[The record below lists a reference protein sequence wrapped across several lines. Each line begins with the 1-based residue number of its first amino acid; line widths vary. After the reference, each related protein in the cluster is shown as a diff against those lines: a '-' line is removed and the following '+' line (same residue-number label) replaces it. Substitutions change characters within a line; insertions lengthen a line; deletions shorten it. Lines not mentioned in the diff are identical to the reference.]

1 MIQRLTA
8 RAQKRA
14 FTLPQL
20 FTSAVAA
27 STLLLALAASAQA
40 QTPTNTTGLR
50 TEQVT
55 AGLSNPWGMAFLPGG
70 RMIVTERPGRMRVV
84 EPDGKLSAPLT
95 GLPPVTAAGQ
105 GGLLDVITDREFA
118 SNRTIYFCFNEP
130 GTGDASNIWGTALAR
145 AQLSADNRGLENVRV
160 IWRMAKKTSA
170 RHHFGCR
177 IVEAADGTLF
187 MGTGDRGAQDR
198 SQDMSDTAG
207 KMIRVNKDGSIP
219 KDNPFL
225 ARTGVPGEIF
235 SAGHRNIQGA
245 AFNPADGKLWAHEH
259 GPQGGDELNLVEAGK
274 NYGWPTI
281 TYGRQYVT
289 GLRIGEGTEKA
300 GMEQPVKMWG
310 PTSIAP
316 SGLAFLT
323 SDRYGAQW
331 KGSAFVGALRERAV
345 MRIQLNGNKIVSE
358 EVILKDANE
367 RIRDVRQGP
376 DGLLYVLADD
386 ADNGRVLRILPR

>member
-1 MIQRLTA
+1 ML
-8 RAQKRA
+8 
-14 FTLPQL
+14 L
-20 FTSAVAA
+20 SAAMAA
-27 STLLLALAASAQA
+27 STLVLALIGSAQA
-40 QTPTNTTGLR
+40 QTTALR

-55 AGLSNPWGMAFLPGG
+55 TGLSNPWGMAFLPGG
-70 RMIVTERPGRMRVV
+70 RMLVTERPGRMRVV

-95 GLPPVTAAGQ
+95 GLPPIAAQGQ

-130 GTGDASNIWGTALAR
+130 GTGDSANIWGTALAR

-177 IVEAADGTLF
+177 IVEAADGTLY

-245 AFNPADGKLWAHEH
+245 AINPADGKLWAHEP
-259 GPQGGDELNLVEAGK
+259 GPQGGDELNVVEAGK
-274 NYGWPTI
+274 NYGWPVI
-281 TYGRQYVT
+281 TYGKQYVT
-289 GLRIGEGTEKA
+289 GFSIGEGTNKP
-300 GMEQPVKMWG
+300 GMEQPVKTWL

-323 SDRYGAQW
+323 SDRYGAAW
-331 KGSAFVGALRERAV
+331 KGSVFVGALRERAV
-345 MRIQLNGNKIVSE
+345 IRLQLNGTKVVSE
-358 EVILKDANE
+358 EVLLKDANE
-367 RIRDVRQGP
+367 RIRDIRQGP
-376 DGLLYVLADD
+376 DGLLYILADD
-386 ADNGRVLRILPR
+386 ADNGRILRVLPR